1 MRFIVLQDYNQDDY
15 FTEFGS
21 LIQALEADTKVNAS
35 KLLIAPSVS
44 TFWTPESVLF
54 AGTGFIPT
62 YGANLDA
69 IAVEQY
75 VLH

>member
-1 MRFIVLQDYNQDDY
+1 MLQNYSQDDY
-15 FTEFGS
+15 FNEFGS
-21 LIQALEADTKVNAS
+21 LIQALEADSKVNAS

-44 TFWTPESVLF
+44 TDWTPESVLF

-75 VLH
+75 VFH

>member
-1 MRFIVLQDYNQDDY
+1 MQDYDQDDY

-62 YGANLDA
+62 YGASLDA

>member
-1 MRFIVLQDYNQDDY
+1 M
-15 FTEFGS
+15 
-21 LIQALEADTKVNAS
+21 NAS

-44 TFWTPESVLF
+44 TDWTPESVLF

-69 IAVEQY
+69 IAVEQCVFNCRY
-75 VLH
+75 DYLL